1 MIAAFSMTVAETHS
15 SLFAAP
21 HPATAAPGAQAAHR
35 TPPELL
41 LWGRAAQRAR
51 HNVHSI
57 PGLVEVVEKIGPC
70 PVHGDIAVYFST
82 RIAPDGNG
90 QPMAR
95 LVESIGRRTET
106 AFEPLVQHAHGL
118 LDIVESALQAA
129 DPLFGTAT
137 GAVQRSME
145 RNVDGVRCIGF
156 TAARRTAALDLEFSI
171 WVAAQL
177 GHVVRTDFR
186 GANLRERAA
195 ASRISSVYGMRRYA
209 VDQEGRWVL
218 HCQTDRLT
226 FVTDDPVLPATGYAE
241 RTSSYSEHWE
251 QQPLNS
257 AA

>member
-1 MIAAFSMTVAETHS
+1 MTAAETHRP
-15 SLFAAP
+15 SLAAP
-21 HPATAAPGAQAAHR
+21 RPAPAAPAAQAAHR
-35 TPPELL
+35 TPPELQ
-41 LWGRAAQRAR
+41 LWERAAQRAR
-51 HNVHSI
+51 QTTRPI
-57 PGLVEVVEKIGPC
+57 PGLVEVVEKVGPC
-70 PVHGDIAVYFST
+70 PIHGDIAVYFST

-106 AFEPLVQHAHGL
+106 AFEPLVRHAHGL
-118 LDIVESALQAA
+118 LDTVESALLSA

-137 GAVQRSME
+137 GAVRRSME

-171 WVAAQL
+171 WVSAQL
-177 GHVVRTDFR
+177 GHVVRADFR

-195 ASRISSVYGMRRYA
+195 TSRISSVYGMRRYA

-226 FVTDDPVLPATGYAE
+226 FVTDDPALPATGYAE

-251 QQPLNS
+251 QQPLAP